1 MKLRRIAKEAA
12 PVAIFEAV
20 FCAILVV
27 ILAFVYKFDLSV
39 VLGAV
44 AGWIIAL
51 VYYISIII
59 CVNLAAEKAKMQ
71 DVEGGQKLMKM
82 SYSLRTIGVFAVLV
96 LCAITGIFDIL
107 SLVLPMLFVRPAIA
121 VADALRKRRAA
132 TYEY

>member
-1 MKLRRIAKEAA
+1 MKLRRIAKESSMF
-12 PVAIFEAV
+12 AICEAV
-20 FCAILVV
+20 FCVIMVV

-44 AGWIIAL
+44 AGWVIAL
-51 VYYISIII
+51 AYYVSIII

-71 DVEGGQKLMKM
+71 DVEGGQKLMRM
-82 SYSLRTIGVFAVLV
+82 SYSLRMIGMFVALV

-107 SLVLPMLFVRPAIA
+107 ALALPMLFVRPATA
-121 VADALRKRRAA
+121 VADALRKRGSA